1 VFRAIRYSIRLE
13 MKNIFTFLIL
23 LACYIN
29 TTAQTSDLDELP
41 LPVLKEKLSNSQ
53 NDTTRVQ
60 LQLAI
65 GHLILFKSGGGKKE
79 IDSALTL
86 ASDAAKLSSQLRY
99 NFGIINAQL
108 LLAESFNG
116 RKQRNKGLH
125 TAQQA
130 LNFALKN
137 NNPEGMA
144 RAYLIIGQHYD
155 VSDPAG
161 LQTRMAYNDKA
172 IEIFRKE
179 RIIKWLSFTL
189 TTNAELLFLA
199 GQKTNAIKLL
209 FETLNLGDAVSRRTV
224 EGIYWL
230 IGRTSTELSDYP
242 NALKYNLLAIKT
254 AKEVGDTTLQLC
266 SINHTM
272 AVTYIKMQDYNRA
285 LPYSLR
291 ALEIARH
298 YRNNDYITAVAAEL
312 AVAYTRTNK
321 LPKAIN
327 LLKEVKTYSDNDLE
341 KLNVAGSFLSILT
354 YAKQFKKA
362 ETYAAEVQRLLVKVK
377 PHNFTE
383 IMNACNFLGYYYL
396 ETGQP
401 KKSIYY
407 TDRYAEIARNKHFPA
422 AIRTAENRYY
432 KLDSINGDYKSA
444 INHYLAAQRIKD
456 SVESVTKA
464 YQISLLQIENETEQ
478 KNNDIDTLTKQ
489 AQIKDAKLKSNQ
501 LIQNTVIT
509 VSVLL
514 LIITALIYS
523 RYRLKQKTNQKLEL
537 NQRELD
543 QKNLFLETLTIE
555 QQKLL
560 KEKVWLIKEV
570 HHRVKNNLQMV
581 TSLLRSQS
589 VYLKDDAA
597 VLAIK
602 DSLRRMHAMSLIH
615 QKLYQD
621 ENTSTLKMPDYI
633 SDLVRYLHDSFDT
646 DNQIRFEQNIEA
658 IALDVSQ
665 AIPLGLIITE
675 SVVNAIKYAFLN
687 EKHGTVSIYLQSDG
701 PDYLLLKIS
710 DNGQGLPEALDTMGR
725 NSLGMDLMQGLAK
738 QLKGTFRIEN
748 NNGVQIC
755 VRFLKLTISIV

>member
-1 VFRAIRYSIRLE
+1 MQYLIRLK
-13 MKNIFTFLIL
+13 MKNIFICLIIL
-23 LACYIN
+23 TSYIN
-29 TTAQTSDLDELP
+29 TRAQTSDLDELP
-41 LPVLKEKLSNSQ
+41 LPVLKEQLSNSQ
-53 NDTTRVQ
+53 NDTNRVK
-60 LQLAI
+60 LQMAI
-65 GHLILFKSGGGKKE
+65 GHLILFKSGGGEKE

-86 ASDAAKLSSQLRY
+86 GTQAAKLSSQLKY

-108 LLAESFNG
+108 LLSESFLS
-116 RKQRNKGLH
+116 RKLRNKGLH
-125 TAQQA
+125 AAQQA
-130 LNFALKN
+130 LNFAKKN
-137 NNPEGMA
+137 NNLEGMA
-144 RAYLIIGQHYD
+144 RAYLIIGKHYEI
-155 VSDPAG
+155 SDPAG
-161 LQTRMAYNDKA
+161 LQIRMAYNNKA
-172 IEIFRKE
+172 IQLFKKAQS
-179 RIIKWLSFTL
+179 IKWSAFTL

-199 GQKTNAIKLL
+199 GQKTKAIKLL
-209 FETLNLGDAVSRRTV
+209 FETLNLGDAVSKRTV

-230 IGRTSTELSDYP
+230 IGRTSSELSDYP
-242 NALKYNLLAIKT
+242 NALKYNLLALKT
-254 AKEVGDTTLQLC
+254 AKEVGDTTLQIC

-272 AVTYIKMQDYNRA
+272 AVTYVKMQDYSRA
-285 LPYSLR
+285 LPYSLK

-298 YRNNDYITAVAAEL
+298 YRNTDYITTVATEL
-312 AVAYTRTNK
+312 AVIYTRTNK
-321 LPKAIN
+321 LAKAIN
-327 LLKEVKTYSDNDLE
+327 LLKEVNTYSDSDVE

-362 ETYAAEVQRLLVKVK
+362 ETYASEVERLLAKVK

-396 ETGQP
+396 ETDQP
-401 KKSIYY
+401 KRSAYY
-407 TDRYAEIARNKHFPA
+407 NDLYAEVAHSKHFPS

-432 KLDSINGDYKSA
+432 KLDSINGNYKSA
-444 INHYLAAQRIKD
+444 ISHYLAAQRIKD
-456 SVESVTKA
+456 SVENVTKA

-478 KNNDIDTLTKQ
+478 KNNDIDTLTRQ
-489 AQIKDAKLKSNQ
+489 SQLKDAKLKRNQ

-523 RYRLKQKTNQKLEL
+523 RYRLKQKTNRKLEL

-589 VYLKDDAA
+589 VYLKDGAA

-615 QKLYQD
+615 QKLYQE
-621 ENTSTLKMPDYI
+621 ENTSTLKMPEYI
-633 SDLVRYLHDSFDT
+633 NDLVRYLHDSFDT
-646 DNQIRFEQNIEA
+646 DNQINFVQNVEA

-687 EKHGTVSIYLQSDG
+687 EMHGTVSIYLKSDG
-701 PDYLLLKIS
+701 SEYFLLKIS
-710 DNGQGLPEALDTMGR
+710 DNGQGLPEALDTMER

-738 QLKGTFRIEN
+738 QLKGTFAIEN

-755 VRFLKLTISIV
+755 VRFLKLTATSISGD